1 VQLLPVVLKIQLF
14 TFSKPTM
21 RGLEGIA
28 FLDEDATNVAR
39 ADGLCSSSPRLI
51 ACGRLNALFLK

>member
-1 VQLLPVVLKIQLF
+1 VQLLPVVLKIQIH
-14 TFSKPTM
+14 TTTKATK
-21 RGLEGIA
+21 RGLKGIP